1 MNTIDWQFIF
11 NLITA
16 ITSIIAII
24 FTCFSVLSAKKQE
37 FELNRGNVVAY
48 IDYDIVYTNA
58 FLVVKNFGKSIATI
72 NSIKPNIDI
81 PVYIDNNSDKY
92 KIYNYSN
99 YTLVP
104 NQKVYNQIDI
114 KKILG
119 KTINIKCRRLKS
131 HAVSPQPLHKQL
143 DPYHDEGVGQPRQDD
158 PKPRST
164 EGAEEDRVLQQGVR
178 DGQMVVQ

>member
-119 KTINIKCRRLKS
+119 KTINIKCTYTTLNKTITSNYICNLDFVNTLS
-131 HAVSPQPLHKQL
+131 HSTLSST
-143 DPYHDEGVGQPRQDD
+143 
-158 PKPRST
+158 ST
-164 EGAEEDRVLQQGVR
+164 EKALLAINKSIISLYQTLK
-178 DGQMVVQ
+178 